1 MSTKRVSF
9 GSKPKGTQPPVP
21 DANAWVGKPSTP
33 ATGVPEGMKRL
44 TIDIPEDLHRELK
57 VTAAMN
63 GTKMADM
70 VREWIEQ
77 GIKYLKK

>member
-9 GSKPKGTQPPVP
+9 GSKPKGTQSPAT
-21 DANAWVGKPSTP
+21 DADTWVGKPTP
-33 ATGVPEGMKRL
+33 TTGVPEGMKRL

>member
-9 GSKPKGTQPPVP
+9 GSKPKGAQSPAT
-21 DANAWVGKPSTP
+21 DADAWVGKPLTP
-33 ATGVPEGMKRL
+33 TTGVPEGMKRL
-44 TIDIPEDLHRELK
+44 TIDISEDLHRELK

-77 GIKYLKK
+77 GIKNLKK